1 MNTQLNQ
8 KEQQVL
14 VMEIVDA
21 CIKYSKENYLEFAE
35 VLTEQV
41 FANKCCPAN

>member
-21 CIKYSKENYLEFAE
+21 CIKYSKIGRASCRERVCLS
-35 VLTEQV
+35 V
-41 FANKCCPAN
+41 